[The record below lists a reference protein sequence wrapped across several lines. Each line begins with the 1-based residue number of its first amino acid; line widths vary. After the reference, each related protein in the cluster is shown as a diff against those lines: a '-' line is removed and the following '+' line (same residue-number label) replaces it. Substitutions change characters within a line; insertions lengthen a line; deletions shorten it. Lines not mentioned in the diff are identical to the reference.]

1 MNQATPPLRAA
12 IIPVTPL
19 QQNCTLIW
27 CTKTMRGTFT
37 DPGGDL
43 AKLKAAA
50 SHAGVTIEKIL
61 LTHGHI
67 DHCGSAGILAA
78 ELGVPIEGPHKDDI
92 FWISKLEE
100 DGQRWGITGKPF
112 EPDRWLEDGDTV
124 TVGELTFNVRHCP
137 GHTPG
142 HVVFHHPESKLA
154 IVGDVLF
161 KGSIGRWD
169 FPMGNHQQ
177 LIEFNHPAPLA
188 DGRGNEFHPRPRSHV
203 DLRPRTRDQPSG
215 GRPGVGRLAAAHPLD
230 PLLCQ
235 RIPDETAPDRIACR
249 VHVQPVLDV
258 KVLRPAVAQH
268 RRDHV
273 DEGQVRARRC

>member
-1 MNQATPPLRAA
+1 MSPPLQAA

-19 QQNCTLIW
+19 QQNCTLLW
-27 CTKTMRGTFT
+27 CTKTMRGAFT

-43 AKLKAAA
+43 PRLKAAA
-50 SHAGVTIEKIL
+50 QQAGVTIEKIL

-67 DHCGSAGILAA
+67 DHCGSAGIFAE
-78 ELGVPIEGPHKDDI
+78 ELGVEIEGPHEADL

-100 DGQRWGITGKPF
+100 DGGKYGIPGKPF
-112 EPDRWLEDGDTV
+112 VPARWLKDGDTV

-169 FPMGNHQQ
+169 FPMGDHRQ
-177 LIEFNHPAPLA
+177 LIDSITQRLWPMGGETAFVPGHGPMSTFAHERATNPL
-188 DGRGNEFHPRPRSHV
+188 
-203 DLRPRTRDQPSG
+203 
-215 GRPGVGRLAAAHPLD
+215 VGDRVLAAA
-230 PLLCQ
+230 
-235 RIPDETAPDRIACR
+235 RS
-249 VHVQPVLDV
+249 V
-258 KVLRPAVAQH
+258 
-268 RRDHV
+268 
-273 DEGQVRARRC
+273 